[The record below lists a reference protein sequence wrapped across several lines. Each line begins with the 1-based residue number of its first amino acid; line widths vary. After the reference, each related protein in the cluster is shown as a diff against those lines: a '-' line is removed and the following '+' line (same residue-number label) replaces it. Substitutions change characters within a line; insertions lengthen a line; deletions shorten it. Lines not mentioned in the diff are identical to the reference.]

1 MTIRWSWSALWE
13 PMSIILTP
21 NTNLSH
27 LKYFKCFDAAQMVTT
42 KKNLK
47 PLWTRRQS
55 MSIIWTPTFPTQV
68 KSGKPTNIYH
78 FLKHSTGKQV
88 KEMLFKEEQK
98 QLLFHILWKTSS
110 SFSKLVGKLVQ
121 NLDKSSF
128 AKVSLFRI
136 NLESLIRC
144 ISMKWRLKGQGISN

>member
-1 MTIRWSWSALWE
+1 MELKCTLGTHVNHFDTKHQPFPFEIFQIFWCSTNGYDWKESKTTLDEEAIHVNHLD
-13 PMSIILTP
+13 
-21 NTNLSH
+21 TNLSNP
-27 LKYFKCFDAAQMVTT
+27 K
-42 KKNLK
+42 
-47 PLWTRRQS
+47 
-55 MSIIWTPTFPTQV
+55 V